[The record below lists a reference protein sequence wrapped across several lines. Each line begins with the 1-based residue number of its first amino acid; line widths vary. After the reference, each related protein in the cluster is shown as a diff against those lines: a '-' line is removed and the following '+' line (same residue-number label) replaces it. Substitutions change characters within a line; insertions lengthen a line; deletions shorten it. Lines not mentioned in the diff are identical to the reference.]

1 MAFSKYSVIV
11 EKFETLI
18 EALETHMR
26 TRDFYDIFQLMSDDI
41 DGEKL
46 YKAIYNT
53 FKRRDTL
60 NLPKNLK
67 ARLNIIQESLV

>member
-1 MAFSKYSVIV
+1 MN
-11 EKFETLI
+11 
-18 EALETHMR
+18 
-26 TRDFYDIFQLMSDDI
+26 DDI

-53 FKRRDTL
+53 LKRRYTL
-60 NLPKNLK
+60 DLPKNLK